1 MFVLGVHFEFWDV
14 FSFEFLVCGGMN
26 GPTNLAVV
34 DLSPYGFV
42 FKELALQTLIL
53 SEFLSFLFFGYFVTN
68 HLAHPDSMG
77 CVHPI
82 KSIPFIDLLL
92 CVHFEFRGVFGF

>member
-1 MFVLGVHFEFWDV
+1 MCILSFGVCSV
-14 FSFEFLVCGGMN
+14 FDFLAYEGMK
-26 GPTNLAVV
+26 GTTNPAVV

-68 HLAHPDSMG
+68 HFAHPDSMG
-77 CVHPI
+77 CAHPI
-82 KSIPFIDLLL
+82 KSVPFIDFLL
-92 CVHFEFRGVFGF
+92 CVPF